1 MYNLTSTALLTDQYE
16 YTMLEAAINAGIAE
30 NEATFEVFARRL
42 PSGRRYGVV
51 AGIGRLAD
59 AISSFRFDQ
68 ETLDFLKE
76 SKIVSKKTLAYLEG
90 FQFSGSISAYP
101 EGEVYFPDSPVLKIT
116 APISEAILLETLV
129 LSVLNWDSAI
139 AACASRICVAAAGRG
154 LIEMGGRRTHEH
166 SAIAAARAAYLA
178 GFDSTSNLAA
188 GKLYGIPTAGTV
200 AHAFI
205 LAHKDEK
212 SAFASQYKTQGAA
225 TTALVDTYDIPQG
238 IQRAIEVFGTS
249 LASIRIDSGDLAIQA
264 RKARQLLDGLG
275 ATGTKIV
282 VSGDLDEFAIHN
294 LRDTP
299 IDAYGVGTRL
309 VTGSGAPT
317 ANFVYKLVEITED
330 GRTRPV
336 SKLSRD
342 KETQG
347 GAKIP
352 YRMVDEDGLA
362 AAEVFLS
369 SADPKG
375 LGDDR
380 RFRPLQVDI
389 YVDGCLVHDEA
400 LEVGRNRHRSALEQL
415 GAEGRSLVDGPPL
428 MLAVPWASY

>member
-1 MYNLTSTALLTDQYE
+1 MYNLTSTALLTDKYE
-16 YTMLEAAINAGIAE
+16 YTMLEAALNAGIAG

-42 PSGRRYGVV
+42 PAGRRYGVV
-51 AGIGRLAD
+51 AGIARLAD
-59 AISSFRFDQ
+59 AIASFKFDQ
-68 ETLDFLKE
+68 ETLDYLKE
-76 SKIVSKKTLAYLEG
+76 SRVVSKKTLAYLEG
-90 FQFSGSISAYP
+90 FVFSGSISAYP

-116 APISEAILLETLV
+116 APLSEAILLETLV

-139 AACASRICVAAAGRG
+139 AACASRIFVAAAGRG

-205 LAHKDEK
+205 LAHPDET
-212 SAFASQYKTQGAA
+212 SAFVSQNQTQGAA

-238 IQRAIEVFGTS
+238 IERAIEVFGTS

-264 RKARQLLDGLG
+264 RRARKLLDSLG
-275 ATGTKIV
+275 AARTKIV
-282 VSGDLDEFAIHN
+282 VSGDLDEFAIHD

-309 VTGSGAPT
+309 VTGSGAAT
-317 ANFVYKLVEITED
+317 ANFVYKLVEVTEN
-330 GRTRPV
+330 GKSRPV

-347 GAKIP
+347 GAKVP
-352 YRMVDEDGLA
+352 YRKINEDGLA
-362 AAEVFLS
+362 VAEVFLS
-369 SADPKG
+369 SARSKGPEDDPCY
-375 LGDDR
+375 
-380 RFRPLQVDI
+380 RPLQIDL
-389 YVDGCLVHDEA
+389 YRDGSLVYKET
-400 LEVGRNRHRSALEQL
+400 LEDGRNRHRSALEQL
-415 GAEGRSLVDGPPL
+415 GPEGRSLEDGPPL
-428 MLAVPWASY
+428 LLAVPWSNY